1 MVRYVK
7 PTQTHPNPKN
17 AAKDEPMAGCV
28 TDMLRPACHK
38 ACNGLLIIIGS
49 EANSFRGVNLC
60 NRCTRTLFTLACIL
74 RQCFSGVVPSNTRA
88 CSILLVCIANVWSC
102 QASPPDI
109 SDKRKFPFGPGAID
123 AEVASCPSMEGTP
136 LGEFCQGTNLCYDQ
150 RRMGL

>member
-1 MVRYVK
+1 MYTRLSFYQVMYTVSTRLPLLCIPFY
-7 PTQTHPNPKN
+7 H
-17 AAKDEPMAGCV
+17 V
-28 TDMLRPACHK
+28 TVLCIPLYPCT
-38 ACNGLLIIIGS
+38 LLCIP
-49 EANSFRGVNLC
+49 VY
-60 NRCTRTLFTLACIL
+60 LFTLACIL